1 MAPLLEPPPEPL
13 PPLAPFAMILIP
25 EKYNSEA
32 EHKRD
37 TSES

>member
-1 MAPLLEPPPEPL
+1 MAPLLKPPLEPT

-32 EHKRD
+32 KHKRD
-37 TSES
+37 TSGS